1 MRQVKEYIY
10 VQKADKMDT
19 FIKRFN
25 PILERE
31 SLNISLEWEKYSV
44 Y

>member
-10 VQKADKMDT
+10 VQNADKTDT

-25 PILERE
+25 PILERV
-31 SLNISLEWEKYSV
+31 LEYFSGMGEI
-44 Y
+44 